1 MERIRKLLVGESGL
15 QEALSLGLT
24 EALQGTVLIHVQS
37 GAGLQ
42 YRTEIKL
49 RLWAPE
55 SHPVVQ
61 QLAFCCSSP

>member
-49 RLWAPE
+49 R
-55 SHPVVQ
+55 
-61 QLAFCCSSP
+61 